1 MHRIHRSAGRLL
13 AIVAAAALAACAS
26 DEGTAPRR
34 DDDQV
39 QPPPAIAGEWIL
51 QAVNA
56 KPIPAQ
62 VAGGIDDGVEWRL
75 HVTTDTLRILPDG
88 RWTQRARSHQWQSDG
103 LTFDFP
109 MNDFGRWTTQG
120 STVVFESE
128 WIENVRFTGHL
139 TANGRLV
146 LDQDLLLDE
155 GIGTLRLELQ
165 Q

>member
-26 DEGTAPRR
+26 DDATAPRGDENR
-34 DDDQV
+34 V
-39 QPPPAIAGEWIL
+39 QPPPAIAGDWVL
-51 QAVNA
+51 QAVDA
-56 KPIPAQ
+56 KPLPAQ
-62 VAGGIDDGVEWRL
+62 VAGGIDDGIEWHL

-88 RWTQRARSHQWQSDG
+88 RWTQRARSFQGQSDG
-103 LTFDFP
+103 LQFNFS

-139 TANGRLV
+139 TANGWLV
-146 LDQDLLLDE
+146 LDQNLLIDDE
-155 GIGTLRLELQ
+155 IGTLRLELKR
-165 Q
+165 

>member
-26 DEGTAPRR
+26 DESTAPRG
-34 DDDQV
+34 DHDQA
-39 QPPPAIAGEWIL
+39 QPQPAIAGNWVL
-51 QAVNA
+51 HAVNE
-56 KPIPAQ
+56 KPLPAQ
-62 VAGGIDDGVEWRL
+62 VAGGIDDGIEWSL
-75 HVTTDTLRILPDG
+75 QVTADTLRITADG
-88 RWTQRARSHQWQSDG
+88 RWVQRARTYQPQSDG
-103 LTFDFP
+103 QEFRGS

-128 WIENVRFTGHL
+128 WIENVRFTGRL
-139 TANGRLV
+139 TADGRLV

-165 Q
+165 K